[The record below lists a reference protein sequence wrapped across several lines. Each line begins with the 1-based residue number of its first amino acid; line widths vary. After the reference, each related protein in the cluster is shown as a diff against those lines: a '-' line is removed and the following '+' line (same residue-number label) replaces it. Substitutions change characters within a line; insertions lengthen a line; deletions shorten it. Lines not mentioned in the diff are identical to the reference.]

1 MGKAVLYSEPL
12 KHTALLLSSLRMC
25 DVHYYYIISPGVYIE
40 NDLTHLLTC
49 HLIGG
54 GTQKAWPPP
63 PSTTMG
69 HHSTNELLY
78 GFCGDY
84 PLSLT
89 MSANDR
95 AGTILKWFLPL
106 QSPRT
111 CEREG
116 KWWGGVKASSS
127 LGWWALHLFLSLRFA
142 PLTMN
147 RKGHY
152 TLSHFLKHVELPVDR
167 HKNVPMQMS
176 QIRSPNVTFIPSAD
190 LKITPTPPPTD
201 MLAGNTAFSLILKK
215 VSSSMTLIVRNGNP
229 FKPFKMYE
237 TKQKN

>member
-1 MGKAVLYSEPL
+1 MWKAVLYTEPL
-12 KHTALLLSSLRMC
+12 KHTALLLSSLWMC

-54 GTQKAWPPP
+54 GTQKAWPQP
-63 PSTTMG
+63 PSPTVG

-106 QSPRT
+106 QSAT
-111 CEREG
+111 YMWVGG
-116 KWWGGVKASSS
+116 KVMGRGESFIIPWLVDSSS
-127 LGWWALHLFLSLRFA
+127 VSLSLSPCFT
-142 PLTMN
+142 PLVLK
-147 RKGHY
+147 RHQEQERS
-152 TLSHFLKHVELPVDR
+152 LHFQPLP
-167 HKNVPMQMS
+167 
-176 QIRSPNVTFIPSAD
+176 
-190 LKITPTPPPTD
+190 
-201 MLAGNTAFSLILKK
+201 
-215 VSSSMTLIVRNGNP
+215 
-229 FKPFKMYE
+229 
-237 TKQKN
+237 

>member
-1 MGKAVLYSEPL
+1 MILIWGKLPSILSRRSTQPSSAS
-12 KHTALLLSSLRMC
+12 LLC

-63 PSTTMG
+63 PSPSVG
-69 HHSTNELLY
+69 RRSTNEPLY

-106 QSPRT
+106 QLAT
-111 CEREG
+111 YMWEG
-116 KWWGGVKASSS
+116 RKVMGRGESFIIAGCWT
-127 LGWWALHLFLSLRFA
+127 LYLFLSLCLY
-142 PLTMN
+142 PLVFK
-147 RKGHY
+147 RHQEQKGHR
-152 TLSHFLKHVELPVDR
+152 TLSHFLW
-167 HKNVPMQMS
+167 
-176 QIRSPNVTFIPSAD
+176 
-190 LKITPTPPPTD
+190 
-201 MLAGNTAFSLILKK
+201 
-215 VSSSMTLIVRNGNP
+215 
-229 FKPFKMYE
+229 
-237 TKQKN
+237 

>member
-1 MGKAVLYSEPL
+1 
-12 KHTALLLSSLRMC
+12 MC
-25 DVHYYYIISPGVYIE
+25 DVHYYYIIFPGVYIE

-63 PSTTMG
+63 PSPTLG

-106 QSPRT
+106 QSAT
-111 CEREG
+111 YMWEG
-116 KWWGGVKASSS
+116 GQVMGRGWKLHHPLAGG
-127 LGWWALHLFLSLRFA
+127 LFIYFSPSLSLLLYLKRHQEQERSLHPQ
-142 PLTMN
+142 PL
-147 RKGHY
+147 
-152 TLSHFLKHVELPVDR
+152 P
-167 HKNVPMQMS
+167 
-176 QIRSPNVTFIPSAD
+176 
-190 LKITPTPPPTD
+190 KIGGITSRLT
-201 MLAGNTAFSLILKK
+201 
-215 VSSSMTLIVRNGNP
+215 
-229 FKPFKMYE
+229 
-237 TKQKN
+237 